1 LRWFQV
7 DDINNAEGAL
17 EKTTLF
23 VDQPD
28 LYKETIDALAA
39 FAPYTDIIE
48 TPQYGSGITII
59 LGNDWLKRM

>member
-1 LRWFQV
+1 M
-7 DDINNAEGAL
+7 
-17 EKTTLF
+17 
-23 VDQPD
+23 DQPT

-39 FAPYTDIIE
+39 FVPYTDIIE